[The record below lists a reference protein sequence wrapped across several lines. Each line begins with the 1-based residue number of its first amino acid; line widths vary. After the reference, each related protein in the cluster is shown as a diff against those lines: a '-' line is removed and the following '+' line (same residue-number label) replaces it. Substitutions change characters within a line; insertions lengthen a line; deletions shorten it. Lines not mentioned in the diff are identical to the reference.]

1 MLPVE
6 GVGRGLPHALTRWAK
21 ARPPIRDGQSL
32 EAPGCGSLL
41 WAVGEVVARW
51 PITLWLSEIMYR
63 RQVGLAYPGD
73 WVTTRRL
80 RRLRLDDGELITNG
94 LERYIKAMGSVR
106 PPTPD
111 RIGLFNRNS
120 LDFYFIGVVRFG

>member
-51 PITLWLSEIMYR
+51 PITLWVSEIMYR

-73 WVTTRRL
+73 WATTRRL
-80 RRLRLDDGELITNG
+80 RRLRLDDGELITKK
-94 LERYIKAMGSVR
+94 KALTR
-106 PPTPD
+106 PPHVVSHCATFWCTFNTHP
-111 RIGLFNRNS
+111 IGES
-120 LDFYFIGVVRFG
+120 VD